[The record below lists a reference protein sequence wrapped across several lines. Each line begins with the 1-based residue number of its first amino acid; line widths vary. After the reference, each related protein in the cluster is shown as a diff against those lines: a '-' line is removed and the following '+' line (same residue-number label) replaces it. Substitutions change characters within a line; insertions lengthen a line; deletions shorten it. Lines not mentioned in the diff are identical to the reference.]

1 MGPMCTA
8 VLSIE
13 PGLPV
18 LLAGVRDELTDR
30 AWVPPGR
37 HWPQFP
43 DLIGGRDLQ
52 AGGTW
57 LAVSAAVPRVACVL
71 NGLGQPAPA
80 ATRLSRG
87 TLPLRA
93 AAGERLDRGALAR
106 LDPFRLVVADP
117 DGAVIQSWDGR
128 DLTERSLPPG
138 LHVVVNSGLASDLF
152 SAATTGAGQSAAE
165 RSAAPP
171 PDGREH
177 ERARIAHFLGRF
189 RSAARPD
196 PRPGQPV
203 PDAWGSWFPLVNG
216 DGLGQDDQRALIVR
230 RDLGDGRTWG
240 TTSVS
245 LVALESGWLR
255 YDFTGRPGELAGWY
269 SVL

>member
-1 MGPMCTA
+1 
-8 VLSIE
+8 
-13 PGLPV
+13 V

-43 DLIGGRDLQ
+43 DLTGGQDLQ

-57 LAVSAAVPRVACVL
+57 LAVAAAVPRVACVL

-93 AAGERLDRGALAR
+93 AAGEPLDRGALAR

-138 LHVVVNSGLASDLF
+138 LHVVVNSGLASDLC

-177 ERARIAHFLGRF
+177 ERARIAHFLGQF

-203 PDAWGSWFPLVNG
+203 SDAWGAWFPLSTATASTRS
-216 DGLGQDDQRALIVR
+216 QRALIVR
-230 RDLGDGRTWG
+230 RDLGNGRTGGRRRSRWWRWNPAG
-240 TTSVS
+240 CATTSP
-245 LVALESGWLR
+245 A
-255 YDFTGRPGELAGWY
+255 AGQAKIWY